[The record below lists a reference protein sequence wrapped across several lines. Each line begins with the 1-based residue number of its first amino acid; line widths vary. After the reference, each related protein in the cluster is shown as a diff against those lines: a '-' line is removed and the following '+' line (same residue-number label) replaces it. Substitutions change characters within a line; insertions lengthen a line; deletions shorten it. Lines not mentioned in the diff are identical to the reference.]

1 MSPGGRRA
9 GWLPGAARVVVKV
22 GPGEHHVTDARDTA
36 ILTTLGS
43 CVAACVRDPVAG
55 VGGLNHFMLPRSND
69 GVWGK
74 AAASLRYGNFAMERL
89 INDVLARGG
98 RRSRLEIKLF
108 GGARLAPD
116 HTAIGPRNA
125 DYVEGYLRAEG
136 MAPVVRQLRGT
147 LARRLLYVPSTGRA
161 FVREL
166 PAESARIAELET
178 RLGQAMPHPR
188 HGDVELFEPSKGG

>member
-1 MSPGGRRA
+1 MAARGRAGGGEGRPRRA
-9 GWLPGAARVVVKV
+9 PRHGRPGH
-22 GPGEHHVTDARDTA
+22 GDPDDAR
-36 ILTTLGS
+36 LL
-43 CVAACVRDPVAG
+43 RR
-55 VGGLNHFMLPRSND
+55 GL
-69 GVWGK
+69 
-74 AAASLRYGNFAMERL
+74 
-89 INDVLARGG
+89 

-161 FVREL
+161 FLREL

-178 RLGQAMPHPR
+178 RLGHAMPHPR